1 MNELRNTG
9 IIYIECDCK
18 YKFSFIFRFRHTLE
32 YLGYSAARA
41 SSTSVGYFCR
51 ILAEFALEYRT
62 TREKIIEGREK
73 KALARERKRTRG
85 KLIVDVSDDF

>member
-1 MNELRNTG
+1 MTDAMERVICLQMVYRRM
-9 IIYIECDCK
+9 
-18 YKFSFIFRFRHTLE
+18 SARFRHTLE
-32 YLGYSAARA
+32 YLGYSPARA

-85 KLIVDVSDDF
+85 KLIVDVSNR